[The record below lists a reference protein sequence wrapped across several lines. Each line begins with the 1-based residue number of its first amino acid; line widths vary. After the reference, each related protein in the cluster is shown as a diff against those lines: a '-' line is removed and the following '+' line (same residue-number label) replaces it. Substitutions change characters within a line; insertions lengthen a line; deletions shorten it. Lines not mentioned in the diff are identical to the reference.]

1 MVLTACILADSTD
14 KALTNDEKKQVS
26 NIFTA
31 LDSNHDGKLAHYG
44 ELYTLLRTVRTTF
57 PYYSPM
63 YQTISHSVYY
73 DADVNKDGYVT
84 KQEFSAAV
92 TTLKN
97 ANPMG
102 FPSFLKGRSLAVLGS
117 LWVVSG
123 AVSPHG

>member
-1 MVLTACILADSTD
+1 MACPGLSVVLVLMACTFVTSTD
-14 KALTNDEKKQVS
+14 KGLTNDEKKQVS

-44 ELYTLLRTVRTTF
+44 ELYTLLRTVRPTF
-57 PYYSPM
+57 PYGTPEYN
-63 YQTISHSVYY
+63 TISHSVYY
-73 DADVNKDGYVT
+73 DADKNKDGYVT

-102 FPSFLKGRSLAVLGS
+102 FGGFLKGWSLR
-117 LWVVSG
+117 
-123 AVSPHG
+123 H